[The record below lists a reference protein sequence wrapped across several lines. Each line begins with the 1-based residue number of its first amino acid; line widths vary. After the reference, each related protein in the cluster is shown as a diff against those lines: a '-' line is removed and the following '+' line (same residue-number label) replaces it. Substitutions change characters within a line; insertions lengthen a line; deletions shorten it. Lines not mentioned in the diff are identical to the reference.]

1 MTEASWRL
9 QRKGSSDKQS
19 IKREKSLIW
28 VNVSANMQWEAI
40 SLNSAGDKPDRL
52 NRGFTVKC
60 LLINKYSELSLS
72 EGWLLSTIES

>member
-19 IKREKSLIW
+19 IKREISLMW
-28 VNVSANMQWEAI
+28 VYVTAYMQWKAI
-40 SLNSAGDKPDRL
+40 SLNSADDKPDRL

-60 LLINKYSELSLS
+60 LLINKYSEL
-72 EGWLLSTIES
+72 